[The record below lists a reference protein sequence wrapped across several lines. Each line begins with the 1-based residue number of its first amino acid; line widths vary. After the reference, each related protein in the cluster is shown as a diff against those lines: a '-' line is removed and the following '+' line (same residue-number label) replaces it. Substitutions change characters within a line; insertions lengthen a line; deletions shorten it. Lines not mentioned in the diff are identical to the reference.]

1 VRHKRLLLEVVDN
14 ITGVLD
20 TMEEKEPEAT
30 EEETLPVVGS
40 KGAMPSFDE
49 VFMVSALS
57 GDGVEQVKVITKM
70 ALLTSSQYAS
80 YDCVLKHCVTEFK

>member
-1 VRHKRLLLEVVDN
+1 MYVQVDLLRHKRLLLEVVNN

-20 TMEEKEPEAT
+20 TMEEKDPEAT
-30 EEETLPVVGS
+30 EEEPLPVVGS

-57 GDGVEQVKVITKM
+57 GDGVEQVKVITNGCTNIFC
-70 ALLTSSQYAS
+70 TS
-80 YDCVLKHCVTEFK
+80 

>member
-1 VRHKRLLLEVVDN
+1 MDLLRHKRLLLEVVNN

-20 TMEEKEPEAT
+20 TMEDPEAT
-30 EEETLPVVGS
+30 EEEPLPVVGS

-57 GDGVEQVKVITKM
+57 GDGVEQVKVITNGCTNIFC
-70 ALLTSSQYAS
+70 TS
-80 YDCVLKHCVTEFK
+80 